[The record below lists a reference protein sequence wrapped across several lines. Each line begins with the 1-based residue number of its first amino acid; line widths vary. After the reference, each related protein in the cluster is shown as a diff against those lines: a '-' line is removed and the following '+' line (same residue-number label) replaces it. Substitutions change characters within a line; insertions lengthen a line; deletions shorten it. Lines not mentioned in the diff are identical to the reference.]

1 MVRTQSLTIDNIY
14 KYTKSSHMKQLLTL
28 IAFVLFSACY
38 TPYPRYYDPNP
49 PIQRPSIQD
58 RWWWYQDPIY
68 WSYPAPY
75 FYRQPF
81 IVTPTPRV
89 IVPRSPQQP
98 RQYNVRPQQPQSPRN
113 SQAPIR
119 TFPKRDNE
127 K

>member
-1 MVRTQSLTIDNIY
+1 
-14 KYTKSSHMKQLLTL
+14 MKQLLTL
-28 IAFVLFSACY
+28 IAFVLLSACY

-49 PIQRPSIQD
+49 PIQRPPIQD

-68 WSYPAPY
+68 WGYPGPY

-81 IVTPTPRV
+81 VVAPAPRIV
-89 IVPRSPQQP
+89 VPRAPQQP
-98 RQYNVRPQQPQSPRN
+98 RQYNVRPQQPSQPRS